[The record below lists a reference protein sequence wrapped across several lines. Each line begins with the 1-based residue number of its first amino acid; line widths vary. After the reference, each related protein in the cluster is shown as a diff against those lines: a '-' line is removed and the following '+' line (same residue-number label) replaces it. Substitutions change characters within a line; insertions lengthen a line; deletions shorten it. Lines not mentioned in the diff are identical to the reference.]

1 MEKDLHSK
9 KRVRMGF
16 VLAPHIAE
24 YIEETAE
31 KMGMNKSAFLT
42 MLINNYIDQNNALK
56 TLGDIADEL
65 KRGINM

>member
-1 MEKDLHSK
+1 MEKELHSK

-24 YIEETAE
+24 YIQETSE

-42 MLINNYIDQNNALK
+42 MLINNYIEQNNALK
-56 TLGDIADEL
+56 TLSDIADEL
-65 KRGINM
+65 KKEMDM